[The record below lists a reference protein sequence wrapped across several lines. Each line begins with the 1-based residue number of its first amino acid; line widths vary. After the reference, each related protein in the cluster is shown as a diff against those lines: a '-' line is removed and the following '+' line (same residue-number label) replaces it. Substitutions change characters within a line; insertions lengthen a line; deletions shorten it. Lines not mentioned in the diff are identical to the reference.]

1 MFKTIILWICRLV
14 AAIIM
19 LQTLYFKFSAA
30 PESMYIFHKLGLEPY
45 GRIGTGVLELVA
57 SALIINPKT
66 TLYGA
71 ILALGLM
78 AGAVASHLGPL
89 GIEIMGD
96 GGTLFTLAIIVLI
109 CSVLIII
116 LQRQQLKDLL
126 NSIKNAF

>member
-45 GRIGTGVLELVA
+45 GRICTGVLELVA
-57 SALIINPKT
+57 SALIMNPKT

-96 GGTLFTLAIIVLI
+96 GGKLFTLALIVLI

-116 LQRQQLKDLL
+116 LQKRQLKDLI
-126 NSIKNAF
+126 NTIKNAF